1 MSSGRRIGVGG
12 GGGFA
17 GWRASMAPP
26 LVIAGAALFLSA
38 GVGPHRS
45 LLQATEV
52 VLNEVLPAPREVD
65 WDGDG
70 TTDARKDEWV
80 ELHNL
85 GSEPVDLGG
94 WVLDDIP
101 DGGTPPFAIPPG
113 TSLAAGGLLVL
124 FGSETGVGLNN
135 GGDTVR
141 ILRPDGTVADAFT
154 YSALSGFY
162 DRSFSRDP
170 DGTGDWTDELP
181 PSPGDPNVLVPGAT
195 PTGSPTAAAT
205 STPTLTAT
213 AMAVTSPSPVLSLLI
228 TEVLYDGTAPASEG
242 DEFVEILNPNP
253 KPADL
258 HGYLLGDE
266 ETPGGGEGMYDFPA
280 GSTVGAGELVLI
292 AKNATAFRARF
303 GFDPDFEARAEGDNF
318 PDTLVVPDLI
328 RQTDLASGHWA
339 LANAGDEFLLFGPDG
354 SLLDSIVYGSGDR
367 AAAGVIGDERAPAPL
382 SLQRAGTQDTDDMEA
397 DFAAEDPNPGIL
409 SQPLP
414 TPTATLPT
422 LQVVWLNEFLPQPG
436 RDWNGDGRTDTGD
449 EWIELYNPGAAP
461 GDLSGWQLDDIAGG
475 GSTPFVVPERT
486 VIAGDG
492 YLVLFGAQTGVRLN
506 DAGDSVRLLRPD
518 GSLADEAVYEESP
531 GRDRGLSRPA
541 PGPGPWS
548 ADFLETPGAPN
559 QPRPPETLSEVE
571 DTASISAARGMVA
584 GTEVVTSGQVSI
596 PPGVL
601 GPRILYLQ
609 ATGAGIRVRLA
620 EGTMPSLPLGAWLRV
635 RGEVAVWLGEREI
648 LVEGPGE
655 MARLRDGPPVV
666 PEEVVTGSIAPRLAG
681 RLVRAMGYVS
691 GAQAGGDA
699 LWLDDGTG
707 PILVDLG
714 SRTDGSVLPG
724 EFLEAVAVVGVADR
738 RLVLRL
744 RYLEELRPPD
754 GVRWLPVA
762 GLQILGTAIGAAAG

>member
-12 GGGFA
+12 GGSSA
-17 GWRASMAPP
+17 RWRAGVAPP
-26 LVIAGAALFLSA
+26 LLIAGATLVFSA
-38 GVGPHRS
+38 GVGTHTS
-45 LLQATEV
+45 LQQVAGV
-52 VLNEVLPAPREVD
+52 VLNEVLPAPRDVD

-70 TTDARKDEWV
+70 TADAKKDEWV

-101 DGGTPPFAIPPG
+101 DGGTSPHTIPPG

-154 YSALSGFY
+154 YAALTDFH

-170 DGTGDWTDELP
+170 DGTGDWTDEHP
-181 PSPGDPNVLVPGAT
+181 PSPGAPNTPSPSATATGPATPAAT
-195 PTGSPTAAAT
+195 PTPE
-205 STPTLTAT
+205 AT
-213 AMAVTSPSPVLSLLI
+213 AVVSPSPSLPLLI
-228 TEVLYDGTAPASEG
+228 SEVLYDGTAPATEG
-242 DEFVEILNPNP
+242 DEFVEILNPNLEP
-253 KPADL
+253 VDL
-258 HGYLLGDE
+258 SGYLLGDE
-266 ETPGGGEGMYDFPA
+266 ETPGGGEGMYSFPA

-292 AKNATAFRARF
+292 AKNAAAFRARF
-303 GFDPDFEARAEGDNF
+303 GFDPDFEARPGGEGF
-318 PDTLVVPDLI
+318 LDTPAVPDLV

-339 LANAGDEFLLFGPDG
+339 LANAGDEFLLFGLDG
-354 SLLDSIVYGSGDR
+354 SAVDSIVYGSGDR

-397 DFAAEDPNPGIL
+397 DFAAGEPNPGIL

-414 TPTATLPT
+414 SPTPALPT
-422 LQVVWLNEFLPQPG
+422 LQVVWLSEFLPQPG
-436 RDWNGDGRTDTGD
+436 RDWNGDGRADTGD
-449 EWIELYNPGAAP
+449 EWIELYNPGTVP
-461 GDLSGWQLDDIAGG
+461 GDLGGWQLDDIAGG
-475 GSTPFVVPERT
+475 GSTPFAVPEGT
-486 VIAGDG
+486 VISAGG
-492 YLVLFGAQTGVRLN
+492 YLVLFAAQTGVRLN
-506 DAGDSVRLLRPD
+506 DGGDSVRLVRPD

-548 ADFLETPGAPN
+548 ADYLETPGAPN

-571 DTASISAARGMVA
+571 DTASISEARGMAA
-584 GTEVVTSGQVSI
+584 GTHVVTSGQLTV
-596 PPGVL
+596 PPGIL

-609 ATGAGIRVRLA
+609 GTAAGIRVRLA
-620 EGTMPSLPLGAWLRV
+620 EGTMPSLPLGAWVRV
-635 RGEVAVWLGEREI
+635 RGEVTVWLGEREI
-648 LVEGPGE
+648 LVEGPGGV
-655 MARLRDGPPVV
+655 ARLRDGPPVL
-666 PEEVVTGSIAPRLAG
+666 PEEAVTGNIAPRLAG
-681 RLVRAMGYVS
+681 RLVRAMGYVT
-691 GAQAGGDA
+691 GAQAGGDG

-707 PILVDLG
+707 PVLVDLG
-714 SRTDGSVLPG
+714 GRTGGSVLTG
-724 EFLEAVAVVGVADR
+724 EYLEALAVVGVVDG

-744 RYLEELRPPD
+744 RYLEELQPPD

-762 GLQILGTAIGAAAG
+762 GLQVLASAIGAAAP